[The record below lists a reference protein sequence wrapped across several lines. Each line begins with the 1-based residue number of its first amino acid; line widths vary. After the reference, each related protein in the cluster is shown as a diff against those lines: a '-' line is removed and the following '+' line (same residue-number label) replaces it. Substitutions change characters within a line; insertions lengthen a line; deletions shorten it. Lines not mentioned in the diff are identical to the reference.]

1 VGGDEFVL
9 LFDALDDAALLVQR
23 AQAMAETVQQPL
35 RVRDGP
41 WALGANI
48 GGAISPRHGSTE
60 QALLQAAD
68 QAMYR
73 AKQANQAYCLAP

>member
-1 VGGDEFVL
+1 MG
-9 LFDALDDAALLVQR
+9 R
-23 AQAMAETVQQPL
+23 
-35 RVRDGP
+35 
-41 WALGANI
+41 GAPGAHI

-73 AKQANQAYCLAP
+73 AKRANQAYCLAP